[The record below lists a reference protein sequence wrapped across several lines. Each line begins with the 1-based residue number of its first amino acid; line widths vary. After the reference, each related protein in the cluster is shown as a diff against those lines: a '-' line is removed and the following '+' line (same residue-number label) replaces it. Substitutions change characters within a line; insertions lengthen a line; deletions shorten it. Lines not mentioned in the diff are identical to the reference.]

1 MGAIGEHGRQR
12 NNFTRDGDAL
22 DEVVIIGQRGG
33 AIAPS
38 HRKEVERHQT
48 TEDEHCKVGIGRIGK
63 DSGENKRHDPHH
75 DDGVEKG
82 PEDAKRHIAIA
93 DSKILRN

>member
-1 MGAIGEHGRQR
+1 MGAIGEHGRKG
-12 NNFTRDGDAL
+12 NFTRDGDAL

-38 HRKEVERHQT
+38 HRKAVKRHQT
-48 TEDEHCKVGIGRIGK
+48 TEDEHCKMGIGRIGK
-63 DSGENKRHDPHH
+63 DSGENKRHHPHH

-82 PEDAKRHIAIA
+82 PEDAKHIEIA
-93 DSKILRN
+93 DSKLLRN